1 MKPKDI
7 LIEAGFE
14 DFFLLD
20 NFSYEDAIVGITTE
34 NKVVYSF
41 SKMVEWLM
49 KTENFTYEDSVEWIE
64 YNTIRALPYYGQ
76 DAPIIMYDLEDYI

>member
-1 MKPKDI
+1 MKPEDI

-14 DFFLLD
+14 DFFLLS
-20 NFSYEDAIVGITTE
+20 NFSYEDAIVGITTD

-49 KTENFTYEDSVEWIE
+49 KTENFTHEDAVEWIE
-64 YNTIRALPYYGQ
+64 YNTIKSLPYYGQ
-76 DAPIIMYDLEDYI
+76 PAPIIMYDLEDYK